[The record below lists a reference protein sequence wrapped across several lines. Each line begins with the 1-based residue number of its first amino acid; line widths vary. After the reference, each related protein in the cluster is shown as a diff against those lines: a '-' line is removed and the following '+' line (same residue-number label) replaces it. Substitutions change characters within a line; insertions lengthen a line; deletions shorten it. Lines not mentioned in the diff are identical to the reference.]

1 MERVET
7 IRPGDGLT
15 FLPGFRLSKRMT
27 GKEVSPA
34 EGLRAD
40 ADSFGVLVQEH
51 SPMIFRLA
59 WRMTGNEQDAED
71 VVQETFLKAH
81 RSLAAFDARASFG
94 TWVYRIAVNC
104 AIDLIR
110 RRRLPAAERSG
121 DGEPDAV
128 EVLHSTEP
136 LPDRLAFSGQVKRQ
150 VVSALSQL
158 SPRERA
164 AFVLRHLEGMPIE
177 RIASVL
183 KTRPNAV
190 KQTVFRAVRK
200 LRREL
205 APMVGA

>member
-1 MERVET
+1 MERIET
-7 IRPGDGLT
+7 IRPGYGLT
-15 FLPGFRLSKRMT
+15 FLPGFRLSNGMT
-27 GKEVSPA
+27 GREVLSA
-34 EGLRAD
+34 EGSE
-40 ADSFGVLVQEH
+40 ADSFRDLVEEY
-51 SPMIFRLA
+51 SPMVFRLA

-81 RSLAAFDARASFG
+81 RSLGGFDARASFG

-110 RRRLPAAERSG
+110 RRRYPSAQRP
-121 DGEPDAV
+121 GEGVLDAV
-128 EVLHSTEP
+128 DVLPSTDP
-136 LPDRLAFSGQVKRQ
+136 LPDRVAFSGQVQRQ
-150 VVSALSQL
+150 VASALSQL
-158 SPRERA
+158 SARERA

-177 RIASVL
+177 RIATVL
-183 KTRPNAV
+183 KSRPNAV